1 MGILQEKGK
10 PALIREVFKEIV
22 ITYLNPNAQM
32 FWEQSKPW
40 DQHKKHWHF
49 CKMQSDRLVD
59 MKNLITQYVVFK
71 GKNILI
77 EPQKNA
83 ENSVIIYGCSVS
95 LDIDTYLRY
104 QTFVHLLSVLLES
117 FIVLILIILH
127 QWKQSPVA
135 EVLLSY
141 KSNVYMF
148 KFPYRHFASFLLL
161 RTIMRDILHWILNKR
176 DLGISLQTN

>member
-1 MGILQEKGK
+1 
-10 PALIREVFKEIV
+10 
-22 ITYLNPNAQM
+22 
-32 FWEQSKPW
+32 
-40 DQHKKHWHF
+40 
-49 CKMQSDRLVD
+49 MQSDRLVD

-127 QWKQSPVA
+127 Q
-135 EVLLSY
+135 
-141 KSNVYMF
+141 
-148 KFPYRHFASFLLL
+148 
-161 RTIMRDILHWILNKR
+161 
-176 DLGISLQTN
+176 